1 MANEIGDTQVSVSY
15 PELWQ
20 AETLKARYAKA
31 VAVGWIYHADEIV
44 NKPGDTVNVDIMPSV
59 AVNDVGSGGSVTNQQ
74 LSLSQVQVIVDKWK
88 EATVDITDKAVN
100 QSVHDLIK
108 DFSGAFGEAVAQQ
121 QDVDIFGMYGN
132 LTTTAVGDTNAPTP
146 MDDEMIRAAMFQL
159 EDADILTDES
169 WDTCRWFLRTRAE
182 LDLLGLARFSE
193 AQNTGFAKG
202 VQVDKGRMVG
212 LYGLP
217 VSKTSR
223 ITRTGTVPVYKN
235 LLLHKEAFAIA
246 TQKNFEIQRL
256 AKTKLST
263 PINGNIL
270 YGVKTVRTDHGVVV
284 NSAAA

>member
-31 VAVGWIYHADEIV
+31 VLVGWVHHADEIV
-44 NKPGDTVNVDIMPSV
+44 NKPGDTVNVDIMPTV
-59 AVNDVGSGGSVTNQQ
+59 AVNDVGASGSVTNQE

-88 EATVDITDKAVN
+88 EATVDIVDKAVR

-108 DFSGAFGEAVAQQ
+108 DFSGSFGAALAQK
-121 QDVDIFGMYGN
+121 QDEDGFALYSE
-132 LTTTAVGDTNAPTP
+132 LTTTAVGDTAAPTP
-146 MDDEMIRAAMFQL
+146 MDDEMVRAAMFVL
-159 EDADILTDES
+159 EDADILTDAN
-169 WDTCRWFLRTRAE
+169 WDECRWFLRTRAE

-212 LYGLP
+212 LYGLG

-223 ITRTGTVPVYKN
+223 VTRTGTPAVYKN
-235 LLLHKEAFAIA
+235 LLLHKQAFAVA
-246 TQKNFEIQRL
+246 TQKNFEIQRF

-270 YGVKTVRTDHGVVV
+270 YGWKTVRTDHGIVV